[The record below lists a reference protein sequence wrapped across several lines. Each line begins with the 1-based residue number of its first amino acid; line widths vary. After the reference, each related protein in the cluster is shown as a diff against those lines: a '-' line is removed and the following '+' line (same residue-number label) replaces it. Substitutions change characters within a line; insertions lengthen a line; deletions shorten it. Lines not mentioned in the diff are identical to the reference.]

1 MEEIELEVGL
11 IQSDRGKGYGI
22 QNQEMRLIVIVYCSY
37 LLYQSIYIKR
47 KEGRRGRTKRKVSTI
62 FLRVFLGDEE

>member
-22 QNQEMRLIVIVYCSY
+22 QNQEMRLIVIEYCSY
-37 LLYQSIYIKR
+37 LLYQRIFIKEEGRIKR
-47 KEGRRGRTKRKVSTI
+47 KASKI
-62 FLRVFLGDEE
+62 FLRVGDEE